1 MNVFALK
8 MALSEN
14 EVQRRITLLQYYR
27 TEIRHEYD
35 LITSRVGAFITA
47 QSFLITVTG
56 ITLGNMRAGPGR
68 LPLALFIGVVC
79 LLGIAS
85 ALLSRIGI
93 LAAIE
98 TAALWN
104 AKKNRLFFVDP
115 EKPDSGMVAELAE
128 WRIER
133 PFLTRRG
140 RMTDAVEW
148 RSLLFPEGMPMAF
161 IISWFAIAGVT
172 IFRFFYSG

>member
-1 MNVFALK
+1 
-8 MALSEN
+8 MALTNDET
-14 EVQRRITLLQYYR
+14 RRRVELLIYYR

-47 QSFLITVTG
+47 QSFLITVSG
-56 ITLGNMRAGPGR
+56 ITLGNMRTGVDR

-79 LLGIAS
+79 LLGIVS
-85 ALLSRIGI
+85 SLLSRIGI

-104 AKKNRLFFVDP
+104 AKKNRLFLVDP
-115 EKPDSGMVAELAE
+115 EKEESGMIPEMAE

-133 PFLTRRG
+133 PLITLRG

-148 RSLLFPEGMPMAF
+148 RSLLFPERMPMAF
-161 IISWFAIAGVT
+161 IIGWCGIAAVT
-172 IFRFFYSG
+172 ILRFFYGG